1 MGNDI
6 FFQDNSDAV
15 LAELENRVDT
25 ALEEIGG
32 RAQTYAAALTPV
44 DTGALRNSIT
54 HKVVGNEVYIGS
66 NLYYAPYVE
75 LGTGIYATDGTG
87 RKSPWAYK
95 DKDGEEHWT
104 RGMKPQH
111 MLKKAV
117 SDHDDEY
124 KKVLEKHLKDE

>member
-6 FFQDNSDAV
+6 FFQDNSAAV
-15 LAELENRVDT
+15 LAELENRVNI

-66 NLYYAPYVE
+66 NKEYA
-75 LGTGIYATDGTG
+75 A
-87 RKSPWAYK
+87 
-95 DKDGEEHWT
+95 
-104 RGMKPQH
+104 
-111 MLKKAV
+111 
-117 SDHDDEY
+117 
-124 KKVLEKHLKDE
+124 